1 MTPQAPRQLRPY
13 QKEAVEAVTKYWL
26 YHTGDRL
33 TPVVVLPTG
42 TGKSTVIARLADL
55 AASMG
60 LRVVML
66 AHRAELLDQM
76 IASVEAVA
84 PGKHSTG
91 FVQGQRGGANA
102 RIVAASF
109 QTLAANPDRL
119 ASLGRR
125 DVVLVDEM
133 HHSAA
138 PSYAQVLADLGIHSR
153 KVVACGFTAT
163 ASRADGG
170 LGQLWDTVVYE
181 KSLSW
186 AISNGYLIKPRGL
199 TVVLPGLDLSNVAI
213 RGGDYAS
220 GELENVMAA
229 SVATTVT
236 AMETHAAGRRAIVFA
251 AGVDHADELA
261 AALCARGW
269 PAAVVVG
276 ATPVEERRDIYSR
289 FATGDLQAMVTVQV
303 LTEGADFPACDCV
316 VMARPTRSQVLYSQM
331 VGRALRLY
339 DDKTDALVLDLA
351 GTVRD
356 MSLMTVSS
364 LDADIKTAR
373 VAADSEKDPGQE
385 EATPARERKQRI
397 GVATLEE
404 IDLLATSS
412 ANWLATPGG
421 IRFLDCQGGTYVFLW
436 PPNPTDTASVDV
448 IKVTTPH
455 HATDGYIAQDV
466 DMSAATQAAEQA
478 AATYGVLPDRHA
490 PWRSRPTPSAA
501 QVRLATALGIENADR
516 KTKARLSDD
525 ISIHKASFLDRLAS

>member
-26 YHTGDRL
+26 YHTGERL

-42 TGKSTVIARLADL
+42 AGKSTVIAALAVS
-55 AASMG
+55 ARNMG

-66 AHRAELLDQM
+66 AHRQELLDQM
-76 IASVEAVA
+76 AASVAAVDPA
-84 PGKHSTG
+84 GQAVG
-91 FVQGQRGGANA
+91 IVQGQRDNPAPA
-102 RIVAASF
+102 IVAASF

-138 PSYAQVLADLGIHSR
+138 PSYAQVLADLGIHTR
-153 KVVACGFTAT
+153 NVVACGFTAT

-199 TVVLPGLDLSNVAI
+199 TVVLPGLDLSKVAI

-236 AMETHAAGRRAIVFA
+236 AMETHATGRRAIVFA
-251 AGVDHADELA
+251 AGVDHANELA

-269 PAAVVVG
+269 PAAAVVG
-276 ATPVEERRDIYSR
+276 ATPVEERQDIYSR
-289 FATGDLQAMVTVQV
+289 FATGELQAMVTVQV

-364 LDADIKTAR
+364 LDADIRTAR
-373 VAADSEKDPGQE
+373 VAADSDTDPGQE
-385 EATPARERKQRI
+385 EAAPARERKQRI

-412 ANWLATPGG
+412 ANWLVTPGG

-436 PPNPTDTASVDV
+436 PPNPTDTTSVDV

-455 HATDGYIAQDV
+455 HATDGYIAQGV
-466 DMSAATQAAEQA
+466 ELSAACVAAEKA
-478 AATYGVLPDRHA
+478 AADYGVLPDRHA